1 MGSYVRF
8 FDLPE
13 SLRGRR
19 VFISFQGVETA
30 FYVWCNGAFVGY
42 NEDSFTPAEFELT
55 ELVKDRGNRLAV
67 QVYKRSS
74 ASWIQDQDFFRF
86 SGIFREVYL
95 YGIPEIH
102 LRDLFVKA
110 GLSEDCREGC
120 LSVET
125 EFFLRQPGGRGRI
138 AGRDVGSGVFP

>member
-13 SLRGRR
+13 SLRGRAACLS
-19 VFISFQGVETA
+19 SFQGVETA
-30 FYVWCNGAFVGY
+30 FYVWCNGVFVGY

-86 SGIFREVYL
+86 SGIFPGRY
-95 YGIPEIH
+95 I
-102 LRDLFVKA
+102 
-110 GLSEDCREGC
+110 C
-120 LSVET
+120 T
-125 EFFLRQPGGRGRI
+125 EYQRSI
-138 AGRDVGSGVFP
+138 